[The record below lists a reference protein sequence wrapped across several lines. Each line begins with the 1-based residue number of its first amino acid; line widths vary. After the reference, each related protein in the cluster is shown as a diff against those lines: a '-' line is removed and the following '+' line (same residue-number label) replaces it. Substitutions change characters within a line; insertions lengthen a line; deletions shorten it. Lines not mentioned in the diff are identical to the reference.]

1 MESLLL
7 PNPSVSFRLLQYR
20 SLCPKKTMRTCRGVT
35 GRPRCAMD
43 VPMGGRAWNSDT
55 VPKFTRMHVRDPYK
69 RLGVTLDASEEEIRG
84 ARNFLLEEYAGHERS
99 MESIEAAYE
108 KILMASFQKRKK
120 SKINLRSHI
129 KQKVE
134 ESPPWF
140 KKLLEFVEIPPT
152 EVILRRAFLF
162 AFMGAW
168 SVMNSAEA
176 GPAFQVA
183 ISLAACVYFLNDK
196 TKSLGR
202 ACITGFGALAVGWLC
217 GSIVVPMIPTFLLQP
232 AWTLELLTSLVCYVF
247 LFLACTFLK

>member
-1 MESLLL
+1 MRVIDVTMIVFGMCGK
-7 PNPSVSFRLLQYR
+7 SVR
-20 SLCPKKTMRTCRGVT
+20 LCPKKTMRTCRGVT

-129 KQKVE
+129 KHKVE

-176 GPAFQVA
+176 GPAFQA
-183 ISLAACVYFLNDK
+183 FNMFIYIDMEPLSK
-196 TKSLGR
+196 R
-202 ACITGFGALAVGWLC
+202 FGALAVGWVC

-232 AWTLELLTSLVCYVF
+232 TWTLELLTSLMLSPHNLDVYV
-247 LFLACTFLK
+247 LGEGEHR